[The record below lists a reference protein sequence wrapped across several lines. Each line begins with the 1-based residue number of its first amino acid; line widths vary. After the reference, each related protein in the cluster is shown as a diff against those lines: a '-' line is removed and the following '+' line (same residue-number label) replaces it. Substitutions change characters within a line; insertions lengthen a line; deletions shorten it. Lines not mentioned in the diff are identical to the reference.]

1 MLLRSPIV
9 SMMCVY
15 TAVTYGL
22 LYILFTTFTFVFEGV
37 YAFSPSKAGLS
48 FLGSGVGT
56 IVGLLFV
63 GIFSDGTL
71 RKVIASGKATR
82 PEDRLALFITVPSA
96 LSIPAGP
103 FIYGWSTGKHVHWIV
118 PEIGTAVVGFGMIS
132 LVMCIQTYLAD
143 AFTIHA
149 ASATAAN
156 AVLRSLLGALL
167 PLCGLD
173 MYNSLGLGW
182 GNSLLAFIT
191 LGLAP
196 VPWSFR
202 FYGERIRTNPKW
214 QVKF

>member
-1 MLLRSPIV
+1 
-9 SMMCVY
+9 MMCVY

-156 AVLRSLLGALL
+156 AVPRSLLGALL
-167 PLCGLD
+167 PCFHCSGTCAGALVL
-173 MYNSLGLGW
+173 
-182 GNSLLAFIT
+182 
-191 LGLAP
+191 
-196 VPWSFR
+196 
-202 FYGERIRTNPKW
+202 
-214 QVKF
+214 QVLW

>member
-1 MLLRSPIV
+1 M
-9 SMMCVY
+9 Y
-15 TAVTYGL
+15 TTVTYGL
-22 LYILFTTFTFVFEGV
+22 LYILFATFTFVFGGV

-63 GIFSDGTL
+63 GIFGDGTL
-71 RKVIASGKATR
+71 WGVIASGKATR
-82 PEDRLALFITVPSA
+82 PGDRLVLFITVPSA
-96 LSIPAGP
+96 LSIPAGL
-103 FIYGWSTGKHVHWIV
+103 FIYGWSTDKHVHWIV
-118 PEIGTAVVGFGMIS
+118 PEIGTVVMGFGMIS
-132 LVMCIQTYLAD
+132 LVMCIQTCLAD

-149 ASATAAN
+149 ASTAAAD
-156 AVLRSLLGALL
+156 AVPRSLLGALL

-182 GNSLLAFIT
+182 GNSLLAFIA

-196 VPWSFR
+196 VPWLFR

-214 QVKF
+214 QVTF